1 MLTSNLFRNEYDS
14 QKSDSGSSDSLDS
27 LFDDKDASSAPE
39 ISSFIQPKEV
49 FCENFCYFIFLNV
62 SFMYPKDPIGG

>member
-1 MLTSNLFRNEYDS
+1 MLTSNLFPNEYVS

-49 FCENFCYFIFLNV
+49 FCKNSVIS
-62 SFMYPKDPIGG
+62 SF